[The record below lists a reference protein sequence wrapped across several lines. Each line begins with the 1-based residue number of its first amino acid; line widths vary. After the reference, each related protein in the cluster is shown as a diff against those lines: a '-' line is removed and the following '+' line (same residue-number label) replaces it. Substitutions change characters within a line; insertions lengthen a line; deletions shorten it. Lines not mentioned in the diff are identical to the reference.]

1 MAGDLTFRLD
11 PRRLA
16 DENLRVSGG
25 VQGGGRRA
33 LWAAER
39 GPPTGRAGLS
49 LDGPMSTVLSFVVVV
64 VVVIVAVFFLMFEMR
79 ILA

>member
-16 DENLRVSGG
+16 DENPRVSGG
-25 VQGGGRRA
+25 VQGGEARSLGRRA
-33 LWAAER
+33 RAADWP
-39 GPPTGRAGLS
+39 GVGALAGR
-49 LDGPMSTVLSFVVVV
+49 PVSTVLSFVVVV

>member
-16 DENLRVSGG
+16 DENPRVSGG
-25 VQGGGRRA
+25 VQGGEARSLGRRA
-33 LWAAER
+33 RAADWP
-39 GPPTGRAGLS
+39 GGALAGR
-49 LDGPMSTVLSFVVVV
+49 PVSTVLSFVVVV